1 MEKTNKTRIIIIVLS
16 LIIIIVIAAMI
27 RKVNIEKE
35 ISSDLKAQLS
45 HAIDRTVS
53 LEVEVEKL
61 EKEIIDNQLESDQM
75 IGKPTNDILHI
86 LSYYKTENY
95 EKIKEMTFSDLPYD
109 IKELGADS
117 SKFVNQIFQDGENI
131 SVNFDEYSRS
141 TFILK
146 DENGNEISGAYFIKE
161 GKYYYVSVI
170 MVAGL
175 LDQKIN
181 SFVSAIKKED
191 IIDLTKIMSEIEL
204 IPTEQDVQKII
215 NMYKESYDLET
226 IKCEFVRANG
236 NEFEY
241 KLSGKKDNVNSEE
254 LLHVSFD
261 DWWITILDYK
271 GRNEWPDIEE

>member
-1 MEKTNKTRIIIIVLS
+1 
-16 LIIIIVIAAMI
+16 MI
-27 RKVNIEKE
+27 RKVNVEKE
-35 ISSDLKAQLS
+35 ISSDLKEQLS
-45 HAIDRTVS
+45 QTIDRTVS
-53 LEVEVEKL
+53 LEVEIEKL
-61 EKEIIDNQLESDQM
+61 EKEVIDIQLESDQM

-86 LSYYKTENY
+86 LSDYKIENY
-95 EKIKEMTFSDLPYD
+95 EKIKEMTLSDFPYD
-109 IKELGADS
+109 IKELGPDS
-117 SKFVNQIFQDGENI
+117 SKFVNRIFQDGENI

-146 DENGNEISGAYFIKE
+146 DEDGNEISGAYFNKE

-181 SFVSAIKKED
+181 SFVNALKKED
-191 IIDLTKIMSEIEL
+191 ILDLTKIMSEIEL
-204 IPTEQDVQKII
+204 IPTETDILKTI

-226 IKCEFVRANG
+226 LKCEFVRANG
-236 NEFEY
+236 NGFEY

-271 GRNEWPDIEE
+271 GRNEWTGH